1 MSAFMQ
7 KTVCPYKSLICPNT
21 VKNEFKS
28 NLRLDFS
35 NMKFNQCCS
44 FLLFVTDLLLNCVDS
59 DVKDD
64 ICTCRC

>member
-7 KTVCPYKSLICPNT
+7 KTVCPYKSLICPNK

-44 FLLFVTDLLLNCVDS
+44 FLLFVTELLLNCVDS